1 MEKAKVKGLIFD
13 LNGTMV
19 NDMYYHNLAWFEI
32 VNKHL
37 GGKFSMEEV
46 AKEMYGKNEE
56 VLARFFGS
64 NAFSDEKLAAISM
77 QKEMIYQELYLPH
90 LALIAGLD
98 KFLLVAAAKELPIAI
113 GSAAIPFN
121 IDFVLNNLA
130 IGNYFNAIVS
140 ADDVINGKPHPEV
153 FIKCAHAIGIERE
166 NCLVFEDSPKGAEAA
181 LRAGMRCVAITTLH
195 QATDFANNEAVVL
208 VIDDYNDERLLKLI
222 NF

>member
-1 MEKAKVKGLIFD
+1 MEKSKVKGLIFD

-32 VNKHL
+32 VNQYL
-37 GGKFSMEEV
+37 GGNFTMEEV

-56 VLARFFGS
+56 VIARFFGS
-64 NAFSDEKLAAISM
+64 NTFSDEKLAEISIK
-77 QKEMIYQELYLPH
+77 KETVYQELYQPY
-90 LALIAGLD
+90 LALIEGLD
-98 KFLLVAAAKELPIAI
+98 KFLMLAKTKELPIAI

-153 FIKCAHAIGIERE
+153 FIKCAHAIGVDKE

-195 QATDFANNEAVVL
+195 PATDFADNEAVVL
-208 VIDDYNDERLLKLI
+208 VIDNYNDERLLKLL
-222 NF
+222 